1 MKRTAEVL
9 LSIISIVFNVI
20 ALGLVIF
27 LTMSSQFV
35 SNDPLIEEELRNN
48 MYGSELTEADI
59 DMALN
64 STQDIIT
71 FMTTIGWILVAVII
85 ITIILTIIGTI
96 KINKSTKT
104 AGVLFIISAI
114 LSGIISLP
122 GILLIIA
129 AILCFVRKPKN
140 STLQSADHEL
150 I

>member
-1 MKRTAEVL
+1 MKRTAEIV

-20 ALGLVIF
+20 SLGIVIF

-35 SNDPLIEEELRNN
+35 TNDPLIEEELRNN
-48 MYGSELTEADI
+48 MYGAELTEADI
-59 DMALN
+59 DIALN

-85 ITIILTIIGTI
+85 ITIILTIIGTV

-114 LSGIISLP
+114 LSGIISFP

-140 STLQSADHEL
+140 EIQQPADHEMV
-150 I
+150 

>member
-1 MKRTAEVL
+1 MKRTAEVV

-35 SNDPLIEEELRNN
+35 SNDSLIEEELRNN
-48 MYGSELTEADI
+48 MYGAELTEADI

-71 FMTTIGWILVAVII
+71 FMTTIGWILAAVII

-140 STLQSADHEL
+140 SILPSSDHE
-150 I
+150 II

>member
-1 MKRTAEVL
+1 LKRTAEVV

-48 MYGSELTEADI
+48 IYGSELTEADI

-140 STLQSADHEL
+140 SILQSADHE
-150 I
+150 IV